1 MNGSRYSAL
10 LFSPLALTAI
20 TSATLGFS
28 SPALALSGFV
38 TPFAPSDFTLTNTP
52 ATGNGSVDT
61 TGAAIGTVILTG
73 SNDSSLLS
81 SSTSTTWV
89 LTNPATQEFTITF
102 DWSFAGDNYPYTSS
116 EGDRAGYLLNG
127 TPVYLALQDGDAHK
141 KETFNLPVGQTFGFI
156 VDTADNGGSAGEFTV
171 SNFNATPVPFE
182 SDALPVVVSLAL
194 FGVGV
199 WAKRRM
205 KG

>member
-1 MNGSRYSAL
+1 LPNGVFHFQVSFL
-10 LFSPLALTAI
+10 I
-20 TSATLGFS
+20 LGF
-28 SPALALSGFV
+28 V
-38 TPFAPSDFTLTNTP
+38 QRFA
-52 ATGNGSVDT
+52 
-61 TGAAIGTVILTG
+61 
-73 SNDSSLLS
+73 
-81 SSTSTTWV
+81 
-89 LTNPATQEFTITF
+89 
-102 DWSFAGDNYPYTSS
+102 
-116 EGDRAGYLLNG
+116 
-127 TPVYLALQDGDAHK
+127 LALQDGDAHK